1 MLVKFDDDKKTAK
14 LSLNGQKVLDDLQQC
29 EKLCPQYV
37 YKE

>member
-14 LSLNGQKVLDDLQQC
+14 LSLNAQQVLDNLQQC

-37 YKE
+37 